1 VTEAQKY
8 DLIEKNYTHGP
19 VELMLIVNLANR
31 QATLKTKVFGEVT
44 ATATVQDG
52 RPMDKIISEKLPGD
66 VVTLRI
72 EAHKVTITGTLQN
85 QPVAHESSYLDA
97 TGSPTIHASKH
108 RRADHKRWLRALMHR
123 PTRPQ
128 RKMNAPTW
136 VNSQPLRGR
145 GLNKSVV

>member
-1 VTEAQKY
+1 VLGYQRSRPTTSGEEVTEAQKY

-85 QPVAHESSYLDA
+85 QPVAHEIEL
-97 TGSPTIHASKH
+97 P
-108 RRADHKRWLRALMHR
+108 
-123 PTRPQ
+123 
-128 RKMNAPTW
+128 
-136 VNSQPLRGR
+136 
-145 GLNKSVV
+145 